1 MAERSRNAN
10 KIINKSIYIYIY
22 ILFTCVVNIVVVF
35 LVSIIVVYVL
45 LVLVVVEFGTI
56 WLEKLMELGV
66 YRWLKILI
74 WIL

>member
-10 KIINKSIYIYIY
+10 KIINKSIYIY